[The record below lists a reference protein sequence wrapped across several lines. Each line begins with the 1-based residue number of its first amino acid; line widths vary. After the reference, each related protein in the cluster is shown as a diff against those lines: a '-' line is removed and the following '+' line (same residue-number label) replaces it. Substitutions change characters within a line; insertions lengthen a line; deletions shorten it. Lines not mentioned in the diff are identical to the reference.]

1 MPVLKSL
8 SFTAMPKAASDPVHI
23 RRAKFIEKLE
33 EQKLL
38 LEDPAYVR
46 TVQRTAE
53 VDGVKQ
59 AVVRKQKVRPWW
71 KTDAAGHLVM
81 SIKFG
86 AKPVEFQ
93 PGKAGI
99 AVPSKDKLPSVIN
112 LLIEAV
118 RAGELDELFTQAS
131 KARPAIKRKKAA

>member
-8 SFTAMPKAASDPVHI
+8 SFTAVPKTAGDPTGM

-38 LEDPAYVR
+38 LADPGYVR

-59 AVVRKQKVRPWW
+59 AVVRKQRVKPWW
-71 KTDAAGHLVM
+71 KTDPSGQIVM
-81 SIKFG
+81 SVKFG
-86 AKPVEFQ
+86 SKPIEFEK
-93 PGKAGI
+93 GKAGI
-99 AVPSKDKLPSVIN
+99 AVPSKDKLPTVIN
-112 LLIEAV
+112 TLIEAV
-118 RAGELDELFTQAS
+118 RAGELDDLFAQAS
-131 KARPAIKRKKAA
+131 KSRPVPKKKAA